1 MIFLLLLLF
10 FFKKDVQV
18 AHRVEEIVIS
28 FHKAMKE
35 EVGRRVAAEKAFEL
49 VEKKSQDLNAKL
61 VEANQDKK
69 SAEVA
74 LDGVEKQAEA

>member
-1 MIFLLLLLF
+1 MFIYLF
-10 FFKKDVQV
+10 FLKAVQV

-35 EVGRRVAAEKAFEL
+35 EKGRCVATMKAFKI

-61 VEANQDKK
+61 VETDRDKK
-69 SAEVA
+69 SSEAA
-74 LDGVEKQAEA
+74 LDGVER